1 MVILCTKY
9 EIDISLTILREIRS
23 RSIDFIK
30 KSQDYDF
37 KLPYLKTTNTFYPSS
52 ILNNNSTRKKN
63 NNNNKNKIK
72 LKSIEPY
79 IKRAKMHFR
88 KN

>member
-9 EIDISLTILREIRS
+9 EIDTSLIILREIRS
-23 RSIDFIK
+23 RSVDFIK
-30 KSQDYDF
+30 ESQDYDF

-52 ILNNNSTRKKN
+52 ILNNKSTRKK
-63 NNNNKNKIK
+63 NNNKNKIK